1 MERQKSIV
9 LVTVDCLRADH
20 VGFLGYPRRVTP
32 FLDSLA
38 DESVVFSDAIAAGVP
53 TYFSF
58 PAILASRYPLSLGRD
73 LMGIAPNEPTIV
85 TALRAAGCATAAFL
99 AGNPYLSPQFG
110 YQQGFD
116 KFQDSLNSPLPSAP
130 PVRTVSKD
138 GRFSRINRGVEAISR
153 RNSLTAAAYNE
164 LYFWYCQWNSANRN
178 LSFDSLRRFPAADV
192 MMDQAC
198 NWLREIGDQRFF
210 LWIHLMDPHNPYY
223 PPQEALAAIGES
235 GITPRRARFLNALW
249 SREDLGPERLQ
260 RYEQKIFSLY
270 DAGVYWVDKQI
281 SCLVEVLKQLR
292 CWDET
297 VLAVTADHGEE
308 FMEHGARYHAPTSLP
323 EQTIHVPLLLRA
335 QGLSA
340 NRISGNPFSLIHLA
354 PTLLEAVDVPVPDSF
369 EGQSWWKPIS
379 SGTAPNDRAVS
390 ELVEIE
396 GNPMRQEDRLRP
408 RVLAVRD
415 ARYKLVVRFNEKKD
429 SLFDLQEDPGEI
441 SPLPDRV
448 LLRERVRLLQVAR
461 THLEKSRKHR
471 NEKLALDAR
480 LREIRHSMES
490 YSNKVSA

>member
-1 MERQKSIV
+1 V

-20 VGFLGYPRRVTP
+20 VGFMGYPRRVTP

-38 DESVVFSDAIAAGVP
+38 KESVVFSDAIAAGVP

-85 TALRAAGCATAAFL
+85 TALQDAGCATAAFL

-116 KFQDSLNSPLPSAP
+116 KFKDSLDSPLPGAP
-130 PVRTVSKD
+130 SVQKLSKN
-138 GRFSRINRGVEAISR
+138 GRLSRINRSVEAVSR

-178 LSFDSLRRFPAADV
+178 PSFDSLRRFPAADV

-223 PPQEALAAIGES
+223 PPQQALAAIGES
-235 GITPRRARFLNALW
+235 GITPRGARLLNALW
-249 SREDLGPERLQ
+249 SRDDLGSERLQ

-270 DAGVYWVDKQI
+270 DASVYWVDKQI
-281 SCLVEVLKQLR
+281 SRLVETLQHLR
-292 CWDET
+292 FWDET

-308 FMEHGARYHAPTSLP
+308 FMEHGARYHAPLRLP

-335 QGLSA
+335 EGLSA
-340 NRISGNPFSLIHLA
+340 NRISGSPFSLIHLA
-354 PTLLEAVDVPVPDSF
+354 PTLLEAVDVPAPDSF
-369 EGQSWWKPIS
+369 EGQSWWRQIS
-379 SGTAPNDRAVS
+379 AGTAPNEFTVS
-390 ELVEIE
+390 ELVSME
-396 GNPMRQEDRLRP
+396 GHPMRREDRLRP
-408 RVLAVRD
+408 RVLAIRD
-415 ARYKLVVRFNEKKD
+415 ARYKLMIRFNEQTD
-429 SLFDLQEDPGEI
+429 SLFDLQKDPGET
-441 SPLPDRV
+441 SPLPDNASI
-448 LLRERVRLLQVAR
+448 RERVRLLQVAR
-461 THLEKSRKHR
+461 THLERSRKHR
-471 NEKLALDAR
+471 NAKLALDAR
-480 LREIRHSMES
+480 LREIKHSMERRTEQAS
-490 YSNKVSA
+490 P